1 MTLCF
6 IYLLFYFMELS
17 STSTRC
23 VNLHKDDKIFCFF
36 FSSHTHTETKK
47 ELCQTQK
54 KITIVSFGFFSF
66 CSRTVSTLS
75 PISFY
80 ICVFECLSVTPENSS
95 PPISL
100 STQQINQPKFEKK
113 KTKNKIVIYK
123 KR

>member
-23 VNLHKDDKIFCFF
+23 VNLHKDDKFFLFF
-36 FSSHTHTETKK
+36 FSSSHTHTETKK

-54 KITIVSFGFFSF
+54 KITVVSFGFLSF

-75 PISFY
+75 LSPRFLSIF
-80 ICVFECLSVTPENSS
+80 VCLNV
-95 PPISL
+95 
-100 STQQINQPKFEKK
+100 
-113 KTKNKIVIYK
+113 
-123 KR
+123 